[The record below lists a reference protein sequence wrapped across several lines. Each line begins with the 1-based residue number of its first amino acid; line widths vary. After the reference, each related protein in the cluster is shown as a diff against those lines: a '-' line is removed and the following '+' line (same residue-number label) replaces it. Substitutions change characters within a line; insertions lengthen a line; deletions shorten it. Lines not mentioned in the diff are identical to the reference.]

1 VEVVGNRG
9 RKMTAMDHFG
19 PRFSVSDAPKP
30 ARAWSHKAKTH
41 AKPEPFDCI
50 DSGRKPVLT
59 HVIYRLVLRR
69 LFPEFLHRVRTGIS
83 RAKYHYCSINTDGRT
98 SENRWSICG
107 NTVPWDCASFR
118 IPLINKHLDLSQ
130 NGPPLANYSPPA
142 RVLLYWCPKCQ
153 EELTSVGEENEW
165 LR

>member
-1 VEVVGNRG
+1 
-9 RKMTAMDHFG
+9 MAATDCFG
-19 PRFSVSDAPKP
+19 PRFSISDAPNA

-41 AKPEPFDCI
+41 AKPEPFGSI
-50 DSGRKPVLT
+50 DSGRKAVLT
-59 HVIYRLVLRR
+59 HVICRLGLRR
-69 LFPEFLHRVRTGIS
+69 LCPDFAHSVHTGIS
-83 RAKYHYCSINTDGRT
+83 WAKYHYCSINADGPT

-107 NTVPWDCASFR
+107 NTVPWNCASSR
-118 IPLINKHLDLSQ
+118 IPLINKHLFFPQ

-153 EELTSVGEENEW
+153 QELTSVREENEW